1 MSNVL
6 HISPAKHTKFRSR
19 PVVTL
24 QVINPTGTST
34 LVRLALVPTSTMDT
48 DIGTELFAGYE
59 NDFNLIIADISTKLQ
74 GAQDQDGEARK
85 AAVRA
90 AERAAD
96 EAEEIVA
103 SPPPASPEYY

>member
-1 MSNVL
+1 VAAKFPFRRGGRAPQARL
-6 HISPAKHTKFRSR
+6 LPAS
-19 PVVTL
+19 
-24 QVINPTGTST
+24 
-34 LVRLALVPTSTMDT
+34 LVPTSAMDT
-48 DIGTELFAGYE
+48 DIGTELFTGYE

-96 EAEEIVA
+96 EAEEIVT
-103 SPPPASPEYY
+103 SPPHARQQ